1 LRISQIKINAFDV
14 AQGSSIN
21 PFDKFKYHIEGGYY
35 KAPLRDSA
43 FVFPFYNSEVKR
55 DSL

>member
-1 LRISQIKINAFDV
+1 M

-21 PFDKFKYHIEGGYY
+21 PFDKFKYHIEGGDD

-43 FVFPFYNSEVKR
+43 CVFPFYNSKVKLDR
-55 DSL
+55 LYISKLFESI